1 MIFGARR
8 LAQHRIMLLER
19 AANQRRITGAALAP
33 LAERAAVVDRLI
45 ATVRTGL
52 PWATGALTIYALLRP
67 KPRQTKD
74 QSGHTANSDRF
85 HRV

>member
-19 AANQRRITGAALAP
+19 AAHQRRITATALAP

-67 KPRQTKD
+67 KPRQAKD
-74 QSGHTANSDRF
+74 EAGATTNSDRF